1 MITYCLKEKI
11 FTPNLFEKLKKT
23 RNGKYYIEAI
33 CKFCSRKKTSFVSK
47 ETYLLQKEK
56 QKEKE
61 KQMFDIGLVFARK
74 RGMKKKSRP
83 ISNISFSYKN
93 KKKKKGDEKEIKTNI
108 KHKIF

>member
-1 MITYCLKEKI
+1 MNIYCLKEKN

-56 QKEKE
+56 EKEKE
-61 KQMFDIGLVFARK
+61 KLMFDIGLELARK
-74 RGMKKKSRP
+74 RGMKKIR
-83 ISNISFSYKN
+83 NRFQLA
-93 KKKKKGDEKEIKTNI
+93 
-108 KHKIF
+108 